1 VDRRRERAV
10 AEYETFIETTKRLLH
25 PLRSSA
31 GAWTVEIFGYLML
44 VEGGA
49 IVIAPHGVALLLNL
63 PEFSVSAATYFR
75 LVGLLISGLG
85 LLYTVSGRL
94 NAQGFVFAS
103 LIDRPLVPFVMLG
116 LWYWGLCPA
125 ILAAAFGLQDFGSF
139 LWTLWAWRRD
149 RRQN

>member
-1 VDRRRERAV
+1 VDWRRERAV

-25 PLRSSA
+25 PVRSST

-49 IVIAPHGVALLLNL
+49 IVIAPHGVASLLNL
-63 PEFSVSAATYFR
+63 LTSAAATYFR
-75 LVGLLISGLG
+75 LVGLLISWLG

-103 LIDRPLVPFVMLG
+103 LLDRPLVPFIMLG
-116 LWYWGLCPA
+116 LWYWTLFPA
-125 ILAAAFGLQDFGSF
+125 ILAAAFGLQDFCSF
-139 LWTLWAWRRD
+139 LWTLWGWRKD
-149 RRQN
+149 RS

>member
-1 VDRRRERAV
+1 V
-10 AEYETFIETTKRLLH
+10 AEYETFIETTKRLRH

-49 IVIAPHGVALLLNL
+49 IALAPHGVALLLNL

-116 LWYWGLCPA
+116 LWYWSLCPA